1 MVLHTSDEVVVRFVE
16 STLVL
21 EQAALAAREF
31 TEKTKDSPLRDL
43 VLKVLDD
50 AVADIRIRRR
60 HFRYGHDCVEARCD
74 GDSHK

>member
-1 MVLHTSDEVVVRFVE
+1 MVLNTSDDVVVRFLE

-31 TEKTKDSPLRDL
+31 SEKQKDSQLRDL
-43 VLKVLDD
+43 VLKFLDD

-60 HFRYGHDCVEARCD
+60 HFRYGHDCTEAKCD
-74 GDSHK
+74 SDSHK